1 MKILS
6 LVFINILF
14 FNFSFSQEINS
25 NIIVNSESVNQT
37 NNSVFLNLENSI
49 SNFINNASWSND
61 NYSEFEKI
69 NLNVLFSI
77 KSYSNNNYVANIEF
91 QASRP
96 VLNSSYSTTALAR
109 SAQSWRCPQNRPTRG
124 TA

>member
-61 NYSEFEKI
+61 NYSEFEKYI
-69 NLNVLFSI
+69 FAIIIKRFSFSI
-77 KSYSNNNYVANIEF
+77 SVH
-91 QASRP
+91 
-96 VLNSSYSTTALAR
+96 
-109 SAQSWRCPQNRPTRG
+109 
-124 TA
+124 

>member
-14 FNFSFSQEINS
+14 FNFSFSQEING

-69 NLNVLFSI
+69 NLNCFKLQLI
-77 KSYSNNNYVANIEF
+77 KSFKKIELKKKKRKS
-91 QASRP
+91 QMHC
-96 VLNSSYSTTALAR
+96 L
-109 SAQSWRCPQNRPTRG
+109 
-124 TA
+124 